1 MTKQS
6 KKYSHTQ
13 KEKKNSDD
21 DKCPVCNR
29 DLYFND
35 VVTQRIGV
43 IDSFGDINEW
53 KCPFCNSEFD
63 LDNNILYIYGS
74 ESDRGLT

>member
-1 MTKQS
+1 MPK
-6 KKYSHTQ
+6 
-13 KEKKNSDD
+13 KKNNYDE

-35 VVTQRIGV
+35 VVTQKIGIV
-43 IDSFGDINEW
+43 DYDGDVSEW

-63 LDNNILYIYGS
+63 LEDNILYIYGS
-74 ESDRGLT
+74 ESDRGLA